1 MPLDRRYTLDR
12 DYTYQ
17 SGILGRAFVGVR
29 DGREWLQITPDGAIT
44 VRAGFEFDGSTFSPD
59 GRRDRATG
67 KPRMY
72 YPALVHDAL
81 YVFLPHTPFSR
92 REIDDIFL
100 RMMREAGFR
109 PAWLYFGMVRAL
121 GGVFVKVTR

>member
-1 MPLDRRYTLDR
+1 MPFDRQYVLAQ
-12 DYTYQ
+12 DYTYP

-29 DGREWLQITPDGAIT
+29 DGAEWLRITPDGAIT
-44 VRAGFEFDGSTFSPD
+44 VRAGFQFDGSTFSPD
-59 GRRDRATG
+59 GRRDPQTG

-81 YVFLPHTPFSR
+81 YVFLPHTPLSR
-92 REIDDIFL
+92 REIDDIFK

-109 PAWLYFGMVRAL
+109 PAWLYFAAVRAL